1 MTVEILFLCIPKKY
15 YLKYVYGIHNEVI
28 INWLITYVTSGNF
41 TLNKCT
47 EHLLPTKHFSALG
60 QRYLKSSQ

>member
-1 MTVEILFLCIPKKY
+1 MTVEIFFFYISKKY
-15 YLKYVYGIHNEVI
+15 YLKYVCGVHNEVI
-28 INWLITYVTSGNF
+28 ITSGNF

-47 EHLLPTKHFSALG
+47 EHLLPTKHFSVLG

>member
-1 MTVEILFLCIPKKY
+1 MTIEILFFCISKNY
-15 YLKYVYGIHNEVI
+15 YLKYVYGVHNEVI
-28 INWLITYVTSGNF
+28 ITSGNF

-47 EHLLPTKHFSALG
+47 EHLLLTKHFSVLG